1 RQFAAGH
8 ARGAIGVSVSGG
20 GFATKAAF
28 ALPAGER
35 VVIHAGS
42 DDQAERAARGLRSV
56 GIFDLAGYLVG
67 PPSEETMPAVDL
79 DELDRLMEAGEVEVI
94 DVREPHERDEGYI
107 PGSRNIPYRLV
118 REWAD
123 DLQGGKPVVTICT
136 SGSRAVVAASVLA
149 TAGIE
154 ARPVLGAG
162 VEDWA
167 ERGGDTV
174 SFRRCGS

>member
-1 RQFAAGH
+1 
-8 ARGAIGVSVSGG
+8 
-20 GFATKAAF
+20 
-28 ALPAGER
+28 
-35 VVIHAGS
+35 
-42 DDQAERAARGLRSV
+42 
-56 GIFDLAGYLVG
+56 
-67 PPSEETMPAVDL
+67 MPAVDL
-79 DELDRLMEAGEVEVI
+79 DELDRLLEAGEVEVL